1 MCRLFFILLY
11 NKYFAGSL
19 CENLLH
25 NFVYKIFILN
35 ELILAST
42 SSDKDNSSE
51 CKTTILSVNYLEQ
64 EGQVILDR
72 SPELF
77 LF

>member
-25 NFVYKIFILN
+25 NFVYKIILN

-42 SSDKDNSSE
+42 SSDKDSSSE
-51 CKTTILSVNYLEQ
+51 CKQLSLVFTI
-64 EGQVILDR
+64 
-72 SPELF
+72 
-77 LF
+77 